1 MGKLLSRKFI
11 ILLISFSP
19 LGILLTA
26 QPASATTFTVTIDH
40 VIYEIDTAQPAVAA
54 VVGQDGS
61 LGDTLAPPSSIT
73 ASGNTY
79 SVTSI
84 GVASP
89 SPGRWGSSLRTLI
102 VPPSVTQI
110 SNYAFYGSP
119 LTTVQFVGPSQLVN
133 IGDQAFYTPTLTSVN
148 FGSRGTSA
156 QLTIQFQAFG
166 TSQLTQIVFPEGDI
180 FLQNNAFDG
189 VPLRSVTMPFALA
202 DIDNGVFS
210 NLNGTITFPGQL
222 PRLRN
227 TAPSDGPQFGPS
239 AILSFPC
246 SQGAAISNGLWNN
259 FAAVAPCTLTF
270 DTQGGNALSAQNANY
285 GAHFTQPTAP
295 TRAGFQFQGW
305 YTDSATTTPFDFNS
319 AITSNE
325 TAYAKWAAAP
335 TPTPS
340 VSQQSSITSATA
352 TNHNLAETGISFV
365 IIQLVSICGL
375 MVTVGLAMVV
385 VTQRRTR
392 KK

>member
-19 LGILLTA
+19 LSILLTA

-40 VIYEIDTAQPAVAA
+40 VIYEIDTAQPGVAA

-89 SPGRWGSSLRTLI
+89 SSVRWGSALRTLI

-110 SNYAFYGSP
+110 SNYAFFGSP
-119 LTTVQFVGPSQLVN
+119 LTAVQFVGPSQLVN
-133 IGDQAFYTPTLTSVN
+133 IGDQAFYTPTLTSVT

-156 QLTIQFQAFG
+156 QLVIQYEAFA
-166 TSQLTQIVFPEGDI
+166 TSRLTQIVFPEGDI
-180 FLQNNAFDG
+180 FLQDNAFDG
-189 VPLRSVTMPFALA
+189 VPLRSVTMPFAIA
-202 DIDNGVFS
+202 NIDNGVFS
-210 NLNGTITFPGQL
+210 GLNGTITFPGQL

-227 TAPSDGPQFGPS
+227 MAPADGPQFGPL

-270 DTQGGNALSAQNANY
+270 DTQGGNVLSAQNANY
-285 GAHFTQPTAP
+285 GAHFIQPTAP

-305 YTDSATTTPFDFNS
+305 YTDSATTTPFDFSS
-319 AITSNE
+319 AISSNE
-325 TAYAKWAAAP
+325 TAYAKWSAAP
-335 TPTPS
+335 SPTPS
-340 VSQQSSITSATA
+340 ATQQSSTATASATS
-352 TNHNLAETGISFV
+352 NLVETGISFV
-365 IIQLVSICGL
+365 IIQLLSICGL
-375 MVTVGLAMVV
+375 MVAVGLAMVV
-385 VTQRRTR
+385 FTQRRTR